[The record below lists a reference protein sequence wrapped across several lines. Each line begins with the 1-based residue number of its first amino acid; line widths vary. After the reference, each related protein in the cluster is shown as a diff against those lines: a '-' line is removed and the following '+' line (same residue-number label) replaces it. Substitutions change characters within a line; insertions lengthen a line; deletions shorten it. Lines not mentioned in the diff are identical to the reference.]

1 MKLHT
6 IRRKLA
12 GILSIAMVAAMLF
25 PASSHTYAQEI
36 TSKEQVTPKVN
47 SNLSPQLQLPG
58 QPESPTKTGNNFVPQ
73 SDSNKPITVI
83 VELNTEPVALSQAEQ
98 GQSSAPSAD
107 DQEKKIKLEQNTFK
121 LQARI
126 NSKAVIRHEYTAA
139 LNGYSVSIPA
149 NEVDRLAKLPNV
161 KAIYPNLE
169 YNIPVDDGGVFKPLM
184 DVSAPYIGTNVLWDI
199 GVTGAG
205 IKVGVIDTGVDY
217 NHPSLKDA
225 FKGGWD
231 FVDNDSDPM
240 ETRPDLSKLPRNGK
254 PYHTSHGTH
263 VAGTIVGRGDP
274 NNPNGKTGWVRGI
287 APGADL
293 YAYRVLGPYGSG
305 YTENIIAGID
315 KAIKDKMD
323 VINLSLG
330 GTFNNAYTADSVAV
344 NNAVRAGVTVVM
356 AAGNEG
362 PNSGT
367 LGSPGGAHLP
377 ISVGASTPPMITP
390 FFQAPGIQQLLYAKL
405 STHAPEI
412 TDKNTSFEAVY
423 ANLGK
428 PEDYKYIKASGKLV
442 LVSRGDISFRDKAI
456 NAAKA
461 GAAALIIFNNEPGE
475 LGATLELPDQY
486 VPTYTLS
493 QAAGQALKRN
503 IDKGITTVTFDT
515 VPEEDL
521 LADFSSRGPLLPD
534 YMIKPD
540 ITAPG
545 VAIRSSV
552 PAWDGDYASKG
563 YEANN
568 GTSMA
573 APHIAGAAALL
584 LEKYHHKIETDE
596 LKALLMNNSK
606 TIEDR
611 DHRLYSVTEQGAG
624 RVDLNQVIQATAI
637 ALVEATTKATSDG
650 QSIPYETGSVSFGLV
665 PAGTH
670 SKEIVVKDIANTD
683 QTYTISS
690 SWSGTSKGINLQFTS
705 NTVTVPANG
714 SGSLR
719 VKVTVPEN
727 TTGSYEGS
735 ITLTEQTTHHQLH
748 LPVSLFVG
756 DNYGIAPI
764 TNLTADPMYFSPGGK
779 FSPAQTAD
787 AYFDVTTDLA
797 DFKISVTDAVYGT
810 YMGDFY
816 DSQGKLH
823 KPGVYGYRN
832 WNGTVWKGGKAVSLP
847 DGRYEFTPSINDKKL
862 EDQKS
867 FFVIDREAPEF
878 TLDDPP
884 LIRNQENPG
893 TGFIRGEITK
903 DLFKDLFPDKINEYI
918 TTVAFDR
925 LDKQHIGKMN
935 SDGTFAIEV
944 PLNPGSNEFILM
956 IYDAAKNGFGYIA
969 ERIVF
974 DNKDIVY
981 AGSSSSK
988 VPTRNP
994 FDVKINYSV
1003 TEAVYSASFSLTYDS
1018 QVTLLGVEPSVTM
1031 ATYQDK
1037 HYPGTPLIIKED
1049 RVEEP
1054 GGKIRLNYSVSLS
1067 GGASE
1072 KEGDIAT
1079 LVFSGN
1085 QEGTYG
1091 FNLENVLLYNENN
1104 ELIPIDKVLS
1114 SKIEI
1119 ANPSE
1124 PNPGPGPDPGP
1135 DPSPGP
1141 APTPGPTPPVSSS
1154 LSGGSASSTA
1164 PVQVPSGKQLKA
1176 GSLTETKKDGVA
1188 NAVFAI
1194 NADAVKKLLQ
1204 DKDAKQV
1211 QLDISDVRMKEYG
1224 EVAFTLDKSTAMQ
1237 LQDSGKDLLLSGT
1250 EFDIIIPNK
1259 SAADL
1264 IGSNGIELVLSL
1276 SDHKDKGF
1284 AKERGEA
1291 TYTSP
1296 KLTIRGPKDAKSV
1309 TLGIT
1314 LKLTDAAK
1322 DTRRAGVYALAQ
1334 DTANTWK
1341 YTLAGTQA
1349 ADKKS
1354 VTFEATQ
1361 YGTYTI
1367 AEHVRPFSDIA
1378 AHWAKD
1384 EIEVIA
1390 AHDLLHGKDSL
1401 DTFKPND
1408 VITQAEFVSLLD
1420 RLTNNGKTWE
1430 QRIAEPGARNPITRE
1445 KLVVLLAQALQTD
1458 LSQAN
1463 ASLGFKDEARIS
1475 QDAKAAVAYA
1485 VSKGLIKGSDDNTFN
1500 PTGTSTRAQAAIILY
1515 RVLNQK

>member
-6 IRRKLA
+6 IRRKIA

-25 PASSHTYAQEI
+25 PAPSHTYAQEI

-73 SDSNKPITVI
+73 SDSNEPITVI
-83 VELNTEPVALSQAEQ
+83 VELNTEPVALSQVEQ
-98 GQSSAPSAD
+98 GQSFAPSAD
-107 DQEKKIKLEQNTFK
+107 DQERKIKLEQNTFK

-126 NSKAVIRHEYTAA
+126 SSKAVIRREYTAA

-169 YNIPVDDGGVFKPLM
+169 YNIPVDDGSVFKPLM
-184 DVSAPYIGTNVLWDI
+184 NVSAPYIGTSVLWDV

-205 IKVGVIDTGVDY
+205 IKVGVLDTGVDY
-217 NHPSLKDA
+217 HHPSLEGA
-225 FKGGWD
+225 YKGGWD

-240 ETRPDLSKLPRNGK
+240 ETRPDPSKQPINGK

-293 YAYRVLGPYGSG
+293 YAYRVLGPYGRG

-315 KAIKDKMD
+315 KAVKDKMD

-377 ISVGASTPPMITP
+377 ISVGASTTPMITP
-390 FFQAPGIQQLLYAKL
+390 FFQAPGIQQFLYAQL
-405 STHAPEI
+405 PAYAPEI
-412 TDKNTSFEAVY
+412 TNKNTSFEAVY

-461 GAAALIIFNNEPGE
+461 GAAALIIFNNVPGE
-475 LGATLELPDQY
+475 LGATLELAGQY

-493 QAAGQALKRN
+493 QASGQALKNN
-503 IDKGITTVTFDT
+503 IDQGITTVTFNT

-596 LKALLMNNSK
+596 LKALLMNNAK

-611 DHRLYSVTEQGAG
+611 DHKIYSVTEQGAG

-637 ALVEATTKATSDG
+637 ALVEATTNATIDH

-665 PAGTH
+665 PAGTY

-683 QTYTISS
+683 QSYTISS

-714 SGSLR
+714 SGSLK
-719 VKVTVPEN
+719 VKVTVPSN

-735 ITLTEQTTHHQLH
+735 ITLTEQTTRHQLH

-756 DNYGIAPI
+756 DKYGIAPI
-764 TNLTADPMYFSPGGK
+764 TNLKMEPMYFSPGGK
-779 FSPAQTAD
+779 FSPAQTAK

-816 DSQGKLH
+816 DSQDMLH
-823 KPGVYGYRN
+823 QPSVYGYQN
-832 WNGTVWKGGKAVSLP
+832 WNGTVWKDGKTVSLP
-847 DGRYEFTPSINDKKL
+847 DGRYEFAPFINGKKL

-884 LIRNQENPG
+884 LIRNQANPG
-893 TGFIRGEITK
+893 TGFIRGKITK

-918 TTVAFDR
+918 TTVAFDKSG
-925 LDKQHIGKMN
+925 KQHDGKMN

-956 IYDAAKNGFGYIA
+956 VYDAAKNGYGYVA

-981 AGSSSSK
+981 AGSSRSK
-988 VPTRNP
+988 VMTRNL
-994 FDVKINYSV
+994 FDVKANYSV
-1003 TEAVYSASFSLTYDS
+1003 AEAVYSASFSLTYDS
-1018 QVTLLGVEPSVTM
+1018 QVTLLDVEPSVTM
-1031 ATYQDK
+1031 ATYQEK
-1037 HYPGTPLIIKED
+1037 HYSGTPLIIKVD
-1049 RVEEP
+1049 RVEVP
-1054 GGKIRLNYSVSLS
+1054 GGKIRLDYSVSLN

-1079 LVFSGN
+1079 LIFSGN
-1085 QEGTYG
+1085 QEGTYE
-1091 FNLENVLLYNENN
+1091 FNLENVKLYNENN
-1104 ELIPIDKVLS
+1104 ELIPIGAVLS

-1119 ANPSE
+1119 AKPSVP
-1124 PNPGPGPDPGP
+1124 PNPGPGP
-1135 DPSPGP
+1135 SPGP
-1141 APTPGPTPPVSSS
+1141 APNPGPIPPATSSS
-1154 LSGGSASSTA
+1154 SGGSASSTA
-1164 PVQVPSGKQLKA
+1164 PVPSGKQLKA
-1176 GSLTETKKDGVA
+1176 GLLTETKKDGVV

-1194 NADAVKKLLQ
+1194 NADAVKKQLQ

-1211 QLDISDVRMKEYG
+1211 ILDISDLHTKDYG
-1224 EVAFTLDKSTAMQ
+1224 EVVFTLDKSTAKQ
-1237 LQDSGKDLLLSGT
+1237 LQESGKDLLLSGT
-1250 EFDIIIPNK
+1250 DFDIVIPNK
-1259 SAADL
+1259 SVSDL
-1264 IGSNGIELVLSL
+1264 IGSNGLELVLSL

-1314 LKLTDAAK
+1314 LKLTDASK
-1322 DTRRAGVYALAQ
+1322 DIRKAGVYALAQ
-1334 DTANTWK
+1334 DTANSWK
-1341 YTLAGTQA
+1341 YALAGTKA

-1354 VTFEATQ
+1354 VTFEVTQ

-1367 AEHVRPFSDIA
+1367 AEHARPFNDIA

-1390 AHDLLHGKDSL
+1390 AHDLLRGKDSL
-1401 DTFKPND
+1401 ATFKPYD
-1408 VITQAEFVSLLD
+1408 YITQAEFVSLLD
-1420 RLTNNGKTWE
+1420 RLTNSGKTWE

-1445 KLVVLLAQALQTD
+1445 KMVVLLVQALQVD
-1458 LSQAN
+1458 LSQVN
-1463 ASLGFKDEARIS
+1463 ASLEFKDESYIHS

-1485 VSKGLIKGSDDNTFN
+1485 VSKGLIKGSGDNTFN
-1500 PTGTSTRAQAAIILY
+1500 PFGTSTRAQAAVILY
-1515 RVLNQK
+1515 RVLNQP

>member
-25 PASSHTYAQEI
+25 PAPSHTYAQEI

-98 GQSSAPSAD
+98 GQSSAPSVA
-107 DQEKKIKLEQNTFK
+107 DQEQKIKLEQNTFK

-126 NSKAVIRHEYTAA
+126 SSKAVIRHEYTAA

-169 YNIPVDDGGVFKPLM
+169 YNIPVDDGSVFKPLM

-205 IKVGVIDTGVDY
+205 IKVGVLDTGVDY

-231 FVDNDSDPM
+231 LVDNDKDPM
-240 ETRPDLSKLPRNGK
+240 ETRPDPTKLPRADGK
-254 PYHTSHGTH
+254 EYHTTHGTH

-315 KAIKDKMD
+315 RAIKDKMD

-362 PNSGT
+362 PNLGT

-377 ISVGASTPPMITP
+377 ISVGASTTPMITP
-390 FFQAPGIQQLLYAKL
+390 FFKAPGIQQLLYAQL
-405 STHAPEI
+405 PAYAPEI
-412 TDKNTSFEAVY
+412 TNKGTSFEAVY
-423 ANLGK
+423 ANFGK
-428 PEDYKYIKASGKLV
+428 PEDYKYINASGKLV
-442 LVSRGDISFRDKAI
+442 LVSRGGDISFRDKAI
-456 NAAKA
+456 NAANA
-461 GAAALIIFNNEPGE
+461 GAAALIIFNNKPGE
-475 LGATLELPDQY
+475 LGATLGEGGQY

-493 QAAGQALKRN
+493 QASGQALKKN
-503 IDKGITTVTFDT
+503 IDKGITSVTFDT

-573 APHIAGAAALL
+573 APHIAGVAALL

-596 LKALLMNNSK
+596 LKALLMNNAK

-611 DHRLYSVTEQGAG
+611 DHKSYSVTEQGAG

-637 ALVEATTKATSDG
+637 ALVKATTNATKDH
-650 QSIPYETGSVSFGLV
+650 QSIAYETGSVSFGLV

-670 SKEIVVKDIANTD
+670 SKEIVVKDIANKA

-690 SWSGTSKGINLQFTS
+690 SWSGTSKGLNLQFTS
-705 NTVTVPANG
+705 KTVTVPANG
-714 SGSLR
+714 SGNLT
-719 VKVTVPEN
+719 VKVTVPSN

-756 DNYGIAPI
+756 DNYGIAPV
-764 TNLTADPMYFSPGGK
+764 TNLKMEPMYLSPGGK
-779 FSPAQTAD
+779 SSPAQTAK
-787 AYFDVTTDLA
+787 AYFDVTTELD
-797 DFKISVTDAVYGT
+797 DFKISVTDAVYGA

-816 DSQGKLH
+816 DSQGMLH
-823 KPGVYGYRN
+823 KPSIYGYQN
-832 WNGTVWKGGKAVSLP
+832 WNGTVWKDGKAVSLP
-847 DGRYEFTPSINDKKL
+847 NGRYEFAPIINGKKF

-867 FFVIDREAPEF
+867 FFVIDRESPEF
-878 TLDDPP
+878 TLDDPS
-884 LIRNQENPG
+884 LIRNQTNPG
-893 TGFIRGEITK
+893 TGIIRGKITK
-903 DLFKDLFPDKINEYI
+903 DLFIDLFPNEFNEYI
-918 TTVAFDR
+918 FTAA
-925 LDKQHIGKMN
+925 LDGSGKQHDGVINK
-935 SDGTFAIEV
+935 DGTFTIEV
-944 PLNPGSNEFILM
+944 PLKPGNNDFYLFV
-956 IYDAAKNGFGYIA
+956 YDAALNGSIA
-969 ERIVF
+969 PAEHIVF

-981 AGSSSSK
+981 AGSSRSK
-988 VPTRNP
+988 VPTRNL
-994 FDVKINYSV
+994 FDVKVNYSV
-1003 TEAVYSASFSLTYDS
+1003 AEAVYSASFSLTYDS

-1031 ATYQDK
+1031 ATYQEK
-1037 HYPGTPLIIKED
+1037 QYSGTPLIIKED

-1054 GGKIRLNYSVSLS
+1054 EGKIRLNYSVSLS

-1079 LVFSGN
+1079 LIFSGN
-1085 QEGTYG
+1085 QEGTYE
-1091 FNLENVLLYNENN
+1091 FKLENVKLYNENN

-1124 PNPGPGPDPGP
+1124 PTPGPGPDPGP

-1164 PVQVPSGKQLKA
+1164 PVPSGKKLKA
-1176 GSLTETKKDGVA
+1176 GLLSETKKDSTV
-1188 NAVFAI
+1188 NAVFKI
-1194 NADAVKKLLQ
+1194 NADAVQKQLK

-1211 QLDISDVRMKEYG
+1211 SLDISDLHTKDYG
-1224 EVAFTLDKSTAMQ
+1224 EVVFTLDKSTAKQ
-1237 LQDSGKDLLLSGT
+1237 LQDSGKYLLLSGT

-1259 SAADL
+1259 SVADL
-1264 IGSNGIELVLSL
+1264 IGSNELELVLSL

-1322 DTRRAGVYALAQ
+1322 DIRRAGVYALAQ
-1334 DTANTWK
+1334 DTANSWK

-1420 RLTNNGKTWE
+1420 RLTNSGKTWE

-1515 RVLNQK
+1515 RVLNQR